1 MEIEAI
7 ILYSS
12 NDSRFAP
19 ACIQS
24 LIKLGIR
31 VHVITYTYMWNG
43 TLEDQEILLNS
54 LSTFVGNP
62 LFFQYTIDWKEGHSP
77 WYWEGLG
84 RYLGTKEV
92 LDSSKYVMYIDIDEI
107 VDTEKFKQ
115 WIETKEIEKYD
126 SIQLAQYWYWR
137 EPMYQ
142 SKNIEYTT
150 VILKTKIA
158 KSLEFFEDGRASYF
172 KAGNIKGQ
180 CGKNEP
186 FIHHYS
192 WVRTKEE
199 MLNKVSNWGHAGE
212 RNWVQMVEEEFSRP
226 FNGTDF
232 VHGYSYNIVE
242 NKFNI

>member
-1 MEIEAI
+1 MIEAV
-7 ILYSS
+7 ILYST
-12 NDSRFAP
+12 NDYRFFKS
-19 ACIQS
+19 CIDN
-24 LIKLGIR
+24 LLKLNIKCHI
-31 VHVITYTYMWNG
+31 ITYTNMWNG
-43 TLEDQEILLNS
+43 DKENQELLQKSIN
-54 LSTFVGNP
+54 
-62 LFFQYTIDWKEGHSP
+62 LFQNIDLINFYNIEWHPGKTP

-84 RYLGTKEV
+84 RYLATQKISD
-92 LDSSKYVMYIDIDEI
+92 DSEYILYIDIDEI
-107 VDTEKFKQ
+107 IDPEKFKK

-137 EPMYQ
+137 EPIYQ

-180 CGKNEP
+180 CGGNDP

-212 RNWVQMVEEEFSRP
+212 KNWIQMVEEEFSRP
-226 FNGTDF
+226 FNGKDF
-232 VHGYSYNIVE
+232 VHGYNYNVVK